1 MLEGIL
7 QGLIQWVFGL
17 FVDLMSYCSNAL
29 LGIMSTDLT
38 FFENNVPVIVDL
50 YQIFVAIG
58 WGLLIGNC
66 AFQAMKA
73 MFAGFGF
80 ESESP
85 AILLLRT
92 ALFGTLLIFAMD
104 ICEIGLS
111 LAKNIIDL
119 LGMPTEFVLTMPDI
133 SLFGTFPSAW
143 LLLIII
149 GFILGWQLLKLL
161 FEVGERYAIVAVLT
175 LLCPVGLAFGG
186 SKSTKEICVGFIRTY
201 ASMLVMMVMNV
212 LFLNLMLSAM
222 TTMPADLTILPWC
235 LLVLGIGK
243 AAKKADQIV
252 SKIGLSPV
260 ISGDPLGVG
269 RGLMAM
275 VMTARGAI
283 GAAGKGFGDK
293 GTGITSNAA
302 SSSSS
307 AFHNSSHHFGNNSS
321 TNVYNTSGGSNAGG
335 TKVGSNH
342 VGGNRT
348 TSGAVH
354 GTSTEQSFNSSQND
368 QTGQMPGNGNVG
380 NTHSASARFGGG
392 STVNSCSGKNQFHS
406 SGKKQVN
413 TNRFGSQPVAGKTE
427 TSQHTTDIAGGIR
440 RSTNVTSNAHQ
451 NTTGVH
457 TVKQNVHNPAARVQ
471 QSASNSSAVTQRNTA
486 NSFGAAERKQNGKLQ
501 RDASGL
507 PRDIKTV
514 PNTAQTASVHNEQH
528 KDGHP
533 RAGFGSCQSASN
545 AQAAQNTAQPKVN
558 NTGPVSAPHNNPA
571 KADNRPMRMQR
582 SDKPANKRDISSKGS
597 HKGSSAK
604 PNQNK
609 PMQSRSNRF
618 GGNFGAYSIRGNFNF
633 SEAHKP
639 NMGVVKPTPEST
651 KNTAV
656 PDDLKRSTPTD
667 VTSVPKEEEKYE

>member
-1 MLEGIL
+1 MLEVIL

-38 FFENNVPVIVDL
+38 FFENNVPVILDL
-50 YQIFVAIG
+50 YQIFVAVG
-58 WGLLIGNC
+58 WGVLIGNC

-186 SKSTKEICVGFIRTY
+186 SKSTKEICAGFIRTY

-222 TTMPADLTILPWC
+222 STMPADLTILPWC

-260 ISGDPLGVG
+260 TSGDPLGVG

-275 VMTARGAI
+275 VMTARSAI
-283 GAAGKGFGDK
+283 GAAGKVLGEK
-293 GTGITSNAA
+293 GTGTTSNAA
-302 SSSSS
+302 SSS

-321 TNVYNTSGGSNAGG
+321 TNVHNTSGGSNAGG
-335 TKVGSNH
+335 TQVGSNH
-342 VGGNRT
+342 VGGTRT
-348 TSGAVH
+348 TSGAVY
-354 GTSTEQSFNSSQND
+354 GTNTEQSFNSSRND
-368 QTGQMPGNGNVG
+368 QTGQMSNNGNVG
-380 NTHSASARFGGG
+380 NANSASARFGGN
-392 STVNSCSGKNQFHS
+392 TAVNSCSGKNQFRS
-406 SGKKQVN
+406 SGKTQVN
-413 TNRFGSQPVAGKTE
+413 TNRFGSQPVAGKSE
-427 TSQHTTDIAGGIR
+427 TSQHTTDSTGGIR
-440 RSTNVTSNAHQ
+440 GSTNVTTNENRNSAV
-451 NTTGVH
+451 VH
-457 TVKQNVHNPAARVQ
+457 RVKQNIQNPSAKVQ
-471 QSASNSSAVTQRNTA
+471 QSASNTSTVSQRNTA
-486 NSFGAAERKQNGKLQ
+486 NSFGAAERKQDGNLQ

-507 PRDIKTV
+507 PRDTKTV

-533 RAGFGSCQSASN
+533 RAGFGSYQSASN

-558 NTGPVSAPHNNPA
+558 NTGPVSAPYNNPA
-571 KADNRPMRMQR
+571 KADNRPMRTQR
-582 SDKPANKRDISSKGS
+582 SDKPANKRDPSSKGS

-618 GGNFGAYSIRGNFNF
+618 GGDFGAYGIRGNPNF
-633 SEAHKP
+633 SEASKP
-639 NMGVVKPTPEST
+639 NVGVVKPTHEST

-656 PDDLKRSTPTD
+656 PDDLKRSNPTD
-667 VTSVPKEEEKYE
+667 VTPAPKEDEKHE